1 MRILCKGFNLY
12 NQLNCPA
19 KCPTVGEFQL
29 TGNCSP
35 GDHFSIAHTYSVLAS
50 DTVLKLHC
58 NLAKTQQLDLCNTK
72 ISRVTVGDDKLLVL
86 AEDGQLL
93 KVSLKDWSPA
103 PLPKFIGNQDRV
115 KCISSTSK
123 LFMAYSEN
131 GLLYTIPEQVDFV
144 NRNIV
149 DMQCGREHCLLL
161 DTDGNVYSFG
171 AGSRGQLGTGQLDD
185 QSSPVLLQALAGIK
199 IAKIAAGGWHSAA
212 ISEEGDLYTWGWN
225 SNGQLGL
232 ASFEAGKEKTVS
244 VMATPH
250 VVDIDNSSSLNVT
263 QVACG
268 TKHTIALLGL
278 SPPSGQ
284 ADCNDFYIYSTPC
297 GLPNIFRLLLLHKSL
312 KVPQNN
318 FHH

>member
-161 DTDGNVYSFG
+161 DTDGNVVGTRLLSAKKATFTHG
-171 AGSRGQLGTGQLDD
+171 AGT
-185 QSSPVLLQALAGIK
+185 ATAN
-199 IAKIAAGGWHSAA
+199 
-212 ISEEGDLYTWGWN
+212 WGWPLLRRAKRKL
-225 SNGQLGL
+225 SQLW
-232 ASFEAGKEKTVS
+232 
-244 VMATPH
+244 
-250 VVDIDNSSSLNVT
+250 
-263 QVACG
+263 
-268 TKHTIALLGL
+268 
-278 SPPSGQ
+278 
-284 ADCNDFYIYSTPC
+284 
-297 GLPNIFRLLLLHKSL
+297 LH
-312 KVPQNN
+312 PM
-318 FHH
+318 

>member
-58 NLAKTQQLDLCNTK
+58 NLVKTQQLDLCNTK

-171 AGSRGQLGTGQLDD
+171 
-185 QSSPVLLQALAGIK
+185 
-199 IAKIAAGGWHSAA
+199 GWHSAA
-212 ISEEGDLYTWGWN
+212 ISEEGDLYSWGWN

-268 TKHTIALLGL
+268 TKHTIALL
-278 SPPSGQ
+278 
-284 ADCNDFYIYSTPC
+284 
-297 GLPNIFRLLLLHKSL
+297 
-312 KVPQNN
+312 
-318 FHH
+318 